1 MTSRYFSLLLIIISV
16 FLILPANNLVYA
28 EIVQS
33 NLNSKNHE
41 TVLLNT
47 QTAQIRIPIQ
57 SWKTLRDARIVKQDL
72 DYSCSA
78 ALLAT

>member
-1 MTSRYFSLLLIIISV
+1 MWKLIFGVACVLSISV
-16 FLILPANNLVYA
+16 AKADALPIPIVVKEIGFLY
-28 EIVQS
+28 
-33 NLNSKNHE
+33 
-41 TVLLNT
+41 T
-47 QTAQIRIPIQ
+47 QTAHIRIPIQ